1 MLRTLFPLQIRDNL
15 QTWSLG
21 HNMQGQGHIQGLDL
35 QGQGQGLSI
44 RGQGQGEGQGLDLLG
59 QEHDSRG

>member
-1 MLRTLFPLQIRDNL
+1 MLIDDNTIM
-15 QTWSLG
+15 QTWSQG
-21 HNMQGQGHIQGLDL
+21 HNMQGQG

-44 RGQGQGEGQGLDLLG
+44 RGQGQGQGLDLLG